1 MPTDKL
7 PLRINLDD
15 TSVYLDQGD
24 GKGTVFIDKKRGS
37 PTQNV
42 IHEHARSLSLSLS
55 LYIYTHR

>member
-24 GKGTVFIDKKRGS
+24 GKGTVFIDKKRGP
-37 PTQNV
+37 PTQKV
-42 IHEHARSLSLSLS
+42 LRASDVVA
-55 LYIYTHR
+55 